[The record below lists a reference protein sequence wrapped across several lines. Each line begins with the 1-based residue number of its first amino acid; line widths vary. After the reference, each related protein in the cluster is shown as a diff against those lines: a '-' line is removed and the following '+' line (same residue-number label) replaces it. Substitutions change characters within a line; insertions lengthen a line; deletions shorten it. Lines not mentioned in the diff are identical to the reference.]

1 MPKRPKAGDPE
12 LLLVSFC
19 DIVTVTTAALFMA
32 MVITIQE
39 AMKVPVLKSTPRA
52 KSTVVRKAIS
62 SVTSASGDK
71 EAGVASFQKTPVYFE
86 CRNSMMFP
94 VNYEELYQQTKA
106 ARTGAAKKT
115 DEAANKAGSTSTEK
129 SQFAFLNNMQ
139 NQEIGNDY
147 YRVQP
152 SFLML
157 GQMVLEPRIDAKG
170 ETEDEVNNKNKS
182 KFFAALHKVDKNKQ
196 YVVFLVRDDSFPLF
210 KTCRRF
216 VQQEGYDSGW
226 EYLDD
231 DQLIKFG
238 GFGGALVPPQ

>member
-39 AMKVPVLKSTPRA
+39 AMKVPVLKSAPRA
-52 KSTVVRKAIS
+52 KSVIVRKTAAS
-62 SVTSASGDK
+62 SGAASAGESAMTSY
-71 EAGVASFQKTPVYFE
+71 QKTPVYFE
-86 CRNSMMFP
+86 CRTGMMFP

-106 ARTGAAKKT
+106 ARAGAGTKAAQAAAQTEAT
-115 DEAANKAGSTSTEK
+115 DK

-139 NQEIGNDY
+139 SQEIGNDY

-157 GQMVLEPRIDAKG
+157 GQMVLEPRPDAKG
-170 ETEDEVNNKNKS
+170 ETEKEIENKSSS
-182 KFFAALHKVDKNKQ
+182 KFFAALRKVDKVKQ
-196 YVVFLVRDDSFPLF
+196 YIVFLVRDDSFALF
-210 KTCRRF
+210 KACRRF

>member
-1 MPKRPKAGDPE
+1 MAKRPKAGDPE

-39 AMKVPVLKSTPRA
+39 AMKVPVLKATPRA
-52 KSTVVRKAIS
+52 KSIIVKKAVS
-62 SVTSASGDK
+62 SITSANG
-71 EAGVASFQKTPVYFE
+71 EGTAAGSFQKTPVYFE

-106 ARTGAAKKT
+106 ARAGAGKKT
-115 DEAANKAGSTSTEK
+115 AQADEAGGATEK
-129 SQFAFLNNMQ
+129 DQFAFLNNMQ
-139 NQEIGNDY
+139 SQEIGNDY
-147 YRVQP
+147 YKVQP

-157 GQMVLEPRIDAKG
+157 GQMVLEARTNAVG
-170 ETEDEVNNKNKS
+170 ETEQDVEKKSTS
-182 KFFAALHKVDKNKQ
+182 KFFAALHKIDKVKQ

-210 KTCRRF
+210 RTCRRF

-226 EYLDD
+226 EYLDT